1 MQKNYVIKKM
11 KRNEGI
17 YENLMKCNKVLCTIS
32 HIFTTSTYSKTL
44 SIFSN
49 SSSKSTFILINYT
62 KLKKDL
68 KPTLGSL
75 GQFFLAIFSSNSLIV
90 TWHLLRLI
98 SIWKLW
104 INYFLSQIKIL
115 QCLRLEQEN

>member
-1 MQKNYVIKKM
+1 
-11 KRNEGI
+11 
-17 YENLMKCNKVLCTIS
+17 
-32 HIFTTSTYSKTL
+32 
-44 SIFSN
+44 
-49 SSSKSTFILINYT
+49 
-62 KLKKDL
+62 
-68 KPTLGSL
+68 L